1 MMIKSTT
8 NTDGALEQDL
18 QAQAKEFR
26 KRARRRNTIFLI
38 VVNVFILAMIALLV
52 SQLLTPKTGPTH
64 SPDDTSITAG
74 DVSSPLVGKAAPAFT
89 LPLLNDSARKVS
101 LSDFKGHPVIVNFW
115 ASWCDP
121 CNQETPLLEH
131 NWPTLKANGVI
142 LLGVDGGETSSAGIK
157 FVQKYGVTYTNVMDT
172 LDSATL
178 LNYGATA
185 KPETFFIDK
194 NGKLVA
200 RWIGA
205 LSQDGLQQELAK
217 IQVN

>member
-1 MMIKSTT
+1 MAIRSTTT
-8 NTDGALEQDL
+8 NTDGAPELQD
-18 QAQAKEFR
+18 QAKEFR
-26 KRARRRNTIFLI
+26 RRARRRNTIFFI
-38 VVNVFILAMIALLV
+38 VVNVFILAMIVLLV
-52 SQLLTPKTGPTH
+52 SQLLTPKASPTH
-64 SPDDTSITAG
+64 SPDDTSITSG
-74 DVSSPLVGKAAPAFT
+74 DVSSPLIGKAAPGFT
-89 LPLLNDSARKVS
+89 LSSLTNGAQKIS
-101 LSDFKGHPVIVNFW
+101 LSDYKGHPVIVNFW

-121 CNQETPLLEH
+121 CNQETPLLER
-131 NWPTLKANGVI
+131 NWPSLKAQGVI
-142 LLGVDGGETSSAGIK
+142 LLGVDGGETTSAGMK
-157 FVQKYGVTYTNVMDT
+157 FVQKYSVTYPNVMDT

-217 IQVN
+217 IQVH